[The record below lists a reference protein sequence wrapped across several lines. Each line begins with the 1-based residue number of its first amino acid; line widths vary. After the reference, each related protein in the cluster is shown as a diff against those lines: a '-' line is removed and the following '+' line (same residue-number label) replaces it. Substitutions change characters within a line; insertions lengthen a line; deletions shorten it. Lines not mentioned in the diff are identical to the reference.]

1 MAETASNEEVA
12 QAVIESPD
20 AENVTKAIRRGIS
33 VSDILNRER
42 DDWLERHRGVVIKRK
57 TRLGHPHVH
66 KTFTRYFSKMSQ
78 YLFFIP
84 VMGRV
89 LVLEKNH
96 KDVMA
101 VESSVIKAM
110 EGAVSKL
117 DELIGQYKAAIVAH
131 SIPEGD
137 YNKSYEIEVSFASP
151 LDKLYYQVLEK
162 SDLCL
167 MLNYNLWVENAL
179 NPDYRKN
186 ELHRTENE
194 WEVKTLI
201 KNVNYQTIVNYRRLL
216 NSINR
221 DQRSTRE
228 SAAPS
233 PQAAK
238 EVKEAKPAKST
249 KVAEVVAVKAEKK
262 TKAKASEVSVSAAVA
277 A

>member
-1 MAETASNEEVA
+1 MAETASNEEIA
-12 QAVIESPD
+12 QSVIESPD
-20 AENVTKAIRRGIS
+20 TENVTKAIRRGIS
-33 VSDILNRER
+33 VSEIFNRER
-42 DDWLERHRGVVIKRK
+42 DDWLERHRGVVIKK
-57 TRLGHPHVH
+57 KARLGLPNVH
-66 KTFTRYFSKMSQ
+66 KTFTRYFGKMSQ

-89 LVLEKNH
+89 LVAEKNH

-101 VESSVIKAM
+101 VETSIIKAM
-110 EGAVSKL
+110 EGAVNKL

-162 SDLCL
+162 ADLCL

-221 DQRSTRE
+221 DQRTRE
-228 SAAPS
+228 TTVAETNPAKSAKEIKDAAPGEV
-233 PQAAK
+233 AK
-238 EVKEAKPAKST
+238 VIAKPAK
-249 KVAEVVAVKAEKK
+249 
-262 TKAKASEVSVSAAVA
+262 KAKASEVSAPATVA

>member
-1 MAETASNEEVA
+1 MAETTSNEEVA

-33 VSDILNRER
+33 VSDILNNER

-57 TRLGHPHVH
+57 TQLGHPHVH

-96 KDVMA
+96 NDVLA

-110 EGAVSKL
+110 EGAISKL
-117 DELIGQYKAAIVAH
+117 DELIGQYQAAILAH

-228 SAAPS
+228 SSVPAP
-233 PQAAK
+233 QVAKAAK
-238 EVKEAKPAKST
+238 VVKAA
-249 KVAEVVAVKAEKK
+249 KVAEVVEVKAEKK
-262 TKAKASEVSVSAAVA
+262 AKVKTSEVSASAAVPA
-277 A
+277 